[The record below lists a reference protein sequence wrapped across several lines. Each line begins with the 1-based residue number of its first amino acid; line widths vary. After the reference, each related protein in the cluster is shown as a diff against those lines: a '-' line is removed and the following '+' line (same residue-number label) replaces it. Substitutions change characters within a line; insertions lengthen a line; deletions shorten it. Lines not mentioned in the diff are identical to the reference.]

1 MSTSGSKLR
10 ASEAVPAPR
19 RPTVARAVIERNL
32 CPRVRVRSRPSS
44 LTGVTMRQRRHPAR
58 VHQRGDRVDVRES
71 IEREAIWRSDDARP
85 AMARGSTSSGG
96 CPNAP
101 SGARTFKTECET
113 RVYEVVDRDEDG
125 MRQGRRSTRRPD
137 HVGDRIKGMDGV
149 TPRSEPQGSTR
160 IRRQRALA
168 HRTPLRQLAHWPDR
182 PPVDSSLGQRDGS
195 VGFEPTHGAV
205 GALRADDDTRLCDR
219 GRPVAVAQPV
229 CPDEVP
235 TASPDVTHLTHDI
248 RSRGLG
254 RNMPRAR

>member
-1 MSTSGSKLR
+1 MSTSGSNLL

-19 RPTVARAVIERNL
+19 RPTVARAVMERNL

-101 SGARTFKTECET
+101 SGARTFKTECEA

-149 TPRSEPQGSTR
+149 TPRSEPQGFDADTKTTGARASNPASATGTLAGSTTSRFKPGSTR
-160 IRRQRALA
+160 WQRR
-168 HRTPLRQLAHWPDR
+168 
-182 PPVDSSLGQRDGS
+182 V
-195 VGFEPTHGAV
+195 
-205 GALRADDDTRLCDR
+205 
-219 GRPVAVAQPV
+219 
-229 CPDEVP
+229 
-235 TASPDVTHLTHDI
+235 
-248 RSRGLG
+248 
-254 RNMPRAR
+254 